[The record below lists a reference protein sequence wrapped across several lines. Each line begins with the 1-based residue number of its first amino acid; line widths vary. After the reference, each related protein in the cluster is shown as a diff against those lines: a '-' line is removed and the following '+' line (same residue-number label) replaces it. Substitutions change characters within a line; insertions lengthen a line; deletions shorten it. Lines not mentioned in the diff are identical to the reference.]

1 MPEEQYRRPVRT
13 VNGPVILVGR
23 RMRLRPVDGKYRELP
38 MNSIPVEKRTGMLH
52 ILYIPETLRISG
64 PEQDKT
70 YPHGAHYRYD
80 RGYSVH
86 VEVMSR
92 GLSEGQYDEMVRRPP
107 YTGSWSR
114 MRRLADRHTPLLAS
128 REVDVHYSG
137 SSTST
142 DEHLTLISPRQLPQ
156 YLRGVLPYIGMDA
169 RDIRS
174 ITQYVESLLE
184 RGRRELNSRR

>member
-80 RGYSVH
+80 
-86 VEVMSR
+86 
-92 GLSEGQYDEMVRRPP
+92 EMVKRPP